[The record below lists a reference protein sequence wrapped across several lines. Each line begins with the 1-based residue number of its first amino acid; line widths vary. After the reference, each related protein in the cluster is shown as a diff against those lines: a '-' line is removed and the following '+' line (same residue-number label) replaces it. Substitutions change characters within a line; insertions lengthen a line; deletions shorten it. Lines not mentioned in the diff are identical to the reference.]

1 MPRKPS
7 SDKSS
12 KIVKEIPA
20 SDSAPGVTCVTK
32 SGKTYKISQDAKRG
46 IHTLW
51 RVVEGGYIKIETGD
65 SPYDL
70 YPLIDWDN

>member
-51 RVVEGGYIKIETGD
+51 RVVEGGYEKIETGD